1 MHASIG
7 AAAAA
12 GARGLWL
19 GVNSQNAR
27 AIRFYEKSGFRK
39 VGTKSFTLGNTVEH
53 DFVMER
59 PVHARDQA
67 DSPPGNGAGRPGVVA
82 SMKIEIWSDVAC
94 PWCYIGKRRFET
106 ALAAFPHRESVE
118 VQWRSYQLDPS
129 LPEHYDGTE
138 LDYLST
144 RKGMAPA
151 QVAGMFAHVA
161 EQAKGEG
168 LNYRFD
174 DVVVANSFTAHRL
187 IHLAAAHGQQD
198 AAKERLLS
206 DHFEHGQDIGSRE
219 YLTSLGLDLGI
230 DAGEL
235 DELFTTDKY
244 ADDVRMDFEEGRALG
259 ISGVPFFVIDRKF
272 GLSGAQPAE
281 TFTAALEQA
290 WQDSQPAGHGG
301 HRPAARRRHRPARPA
316 ARTAAPSEPAP
327 SSNAPG
333 ACARHPRLLT
343 DRAKVSVCPG
353 FRPRATP
360 PNEPRPSTA
369 S

>member
-1 MHASIG
+1 
-7 AAAAA
+7 
-12 GARGLWL
+12 
-19 GVNSQNAR
+19 
-27 AIRFYEKSGFRK
+27 
-39 VGTKSFTLGNTVEH
+39 
-53 DFVMER
+53 
-59 PVHARDQA
+59 
-67 DSPPGNGAGRPGVVA
+67 
-82 SMKIEIWSDVAC
+82 MKIEIWSDVAC
-94 PWCYIGKRRFET
+94 PWCYIGKRRFES
-106 ALAAFPHRESVE
+106 ALAAFPHRDSVE

-161 EQAKGEG
+161 EQARGEG

-187 IHLAAAHGQQD
+187 IHLAAAHGKQD

-206 DHFEHGQDIGSRE
+206 DHFENGKDIGSRE

-230 DAGEL
+230 GAVEL

-244 ADDVRMDFEEGRALG
+244 ADDVRLDFEEGQALG
-259 ISGVPFFVIDRKF
+259 INGVPFFVIDRKF

-290 WQDSQPAGHGG
+290 WQEGQPLVMVGASDGGEAGTA
-301 HRPAARRRHRPARPA
+301 PAATGESCGPD
-316 ARTAAPSEPAP
+316 
-327 SSNAPG
+327 G
-333 ACARHPRLLT
+333 CA
-343 DRAKVSVCPG
+343 V
-353 FRPRATP
+353 
-360 PNEPRPSTA
+360 
-369 S
+369 